1 MLTKRELEVLKLCAE
16 GYSNVEI
23 AEILI
28 ISRHTVKIHI
38 EKILFKLNAPNRTCA
53 AIKGVRLGLI
63 K

>member
-38 EKILFKLNAPNRTCA
+38 EKYYLS
-53 AIKGVRLGLI
+53 
-63 K
+63 